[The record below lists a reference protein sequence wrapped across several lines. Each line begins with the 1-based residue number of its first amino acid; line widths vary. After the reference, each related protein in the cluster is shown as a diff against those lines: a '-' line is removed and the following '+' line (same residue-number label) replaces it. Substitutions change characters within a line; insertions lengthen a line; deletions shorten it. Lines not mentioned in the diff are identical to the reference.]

1 MQIYI
6 YIRLLIKSNPI
17 MARQLVYA
25 EDILD
30 DAEMEKREDREKQY
44 NKEYVE
50 TLQNMDVSLREMLED
65 MFAIVKRHEKINK
78 NIKKDFHVSLQAL
91 QAHYTNT
98 EAYTK
103 YRDIQAF
110 QKKVEE
116 TTENKR
122 SLFISEKE
130 RYFKR
135 HYIRMRNLR
144 NVVEQYEQYLDQAQL
159 VDGARDKVLYL
170 REIQKFKNRNAL
182 AQIEQWDLTFDDETF
197 DQLQVVDSTLVSDDA
212 YKNVISKKY

>member
-50 TLQNMDVSLREMLED
+50 TLQKMDVTLREMLED

-91 QAHYTNT
+91 KTHYTDT

-110 QKKVEE
+110 QKKVTEI
-116 TTENKR
+116 TENKR
-122 SLFISEKE
+122 SLFKAEKE

-135 HYIRMRNLR
+135 HYIRMRNLK
-144 NVVEQYEQYLDQAQL
+144 NF
-159 VDGARDKVLYL
+159 VD
-170 REIQKFKNRNAL
+170 
-182 AQIEQWDLTFDDETF
+182 
-197 DQLQVVDSTLVSDDA
+197 
-212 YKNVISKKY
+212 

>member
-78 NIKKDFHVSLQAL
+78 NIKKDLHVSLQAL

-122 SLFISEKE
+122 SLFMAEKE

-144 NVVEQYEQYLDQAQL
+144 NVVEQYEEYLEQPQW
-159 VDGARDKVLYL
+159 VDGARDKVLDL
-170 REIQKFKNRNAL
+170 REIQKFKNRHAL

-197 DQLQVVDSTLVSDDA
+197 DQLKVVDSTLVSDDA